1 MNIVINTKLFEI
13 FQNMTIA
20 HIFNM
25 LLYSQT
31 KTYQQTYIA
40 NHLGITRMTVARA
53 LKWLKEEGYITYKRD
68 KYKEAIT
75 TKFLLTHKAL
85 QLKKEIE
92 KEENEQTEQQQ
103 EKKENRQTT
112 QKQQQEKKEEK
123 KETTQIKREQG
134 DAPKATPNCS
144 NAKPKQNTERT
155 RFDDIVAARR
165 EYEDKLKEKFFT
177 QNGKLS

>member
-13 FQNMTIA
+13 SPNLVIA

-25 LLYSQT
+25 LLHSQT

-40 NHLGITRMTVARA
+40 NHLGITRMTVGRA

-75 TKFLLTHKAL
+75 TKFTLTDKAL
-85 QLKKEIE
+85 QLKREIE

-103 EKKENRQTT
+103 EKKE
-112 QKQQQEKKEEK
+112 EKKENTP
-123 KETTQIKREQG
+123 TTQIKREQG
-134 DAPKATPNCS
+134 DAPKAIPNCS
-144 NAKPKQNTERT
+144 NDKQKTQPKPINTT
-155 RFDDIVAARR
+155 ITSIDDIVAARR

-177 QNGKLS
+177 QNGTNT

>member
-1 MNIVINTKLFEI
+1 MNIIINTKLFEI
-13 FQNMTIA
+13 FQNLTIA

-40 NHLGITRMTVARA
+40 KHLGLTRMTVGRA

-92 KEENEQTEQQQ
+92 KEDNPQTIQQQ

-112 QKQQQEKKEEK
+112 HKE
-123 KETTQIKREQG
+123 REQG
-134 DAPKATPNCS
+134 DAPKAIPNCS
-144 NAKPKQNTERT
+144 NANPKQNTT
-155 RFDDIVAARR
+155 ITSIDDIVAARR
-165 EYEDKLKEKFFT
+165 EYEDKLKEKFT
-177 QNGKLS
+177 IQNGKLS

>member
-13 FQNMTIA
+13 SPNLVIA

-25 LLYSQT
+25 LLYTQT

-40 NHLGITRMTVARA
+40 NHLGITRMTVGRA

-75 TKFLLTHKAL
+75 TKFTLTEKAL
-85 QLKKEIE
+85 KVKKEIE

-103 EKKENRQTT
+103 EKKE
-112 QKQQQEKKEEK
+112 EKKENI
-123 KETTQIKREQG
+123 QIKREQG
-134 DAPKATPNCS
+134 DAPQGQIPNCS
-144 NAKPKQNTERT
+144 NDKQNIQPKPTNT
-155 RFDDIVAARR
+155 KVLDIVAARR

>member
-13 FQNMTIA
+13 FQNLTIA

-40 NHLGITRMTVARA
+40 KHLGLTRMTVGRA

-92 KEENEQTEQQQ
+92 KEDTPQTIQQQ

-112 QKQQQEKKEEK
+112 HKE
-123 KETTQIKREQG
+123 REQG
-134 DAPKATPNCS
+134 DAPKAIPNCS
-144 NAKPKQNTERT
+144 NANPKQNTT
-155 RFDDIVAARR
+155 ITSIDDIVAARR
-165 EYEDKLKEKFFT
+165 EYEDKLKEKFT
-177 QNGKLS
+177 IQNGKLS

>member
-103 EKKENRQTT
+103 EKKENRPTT
-112 QKQQQEKKEEK
+112 HK
-123 KETTQIKREQG
+123 KREQG
-134 DAPKATPNCS
+134 DAPKAIPNCS
-144 NAKPKQNTERT
+144 NDKQKTQPKPINTAIT

>member
-13 FQNMTIA
+13 FQNLTIA

-40 NHLGITRMTVARA
+40 KHLGLTRMTVGRA

-75 TKFLLTHKAL
+75 TKFTLTEKAL
-85 QLKKEIE
+85 KVKKEIE

-103 EKKENRQTT
+103 EKKE
-112 QKQQQEKKEEK
+112 EKKEN
-123 KETTQIKREQG
+123 TQIKREQG
-134 DAPKATPNCS
+134 DAPKAIPNCS
-144 NAKPKQNTERT
+144 NDKQKTQPKPINTT
-155 RFDDIVAARR
+155 ITSIDDIVAARR